1 MHSQQQTEMDTVLD
15 NLVLPLECR
24 DNIYL
29 IVMQAHAIGSNS
41 QHLKTLYHMTLLRID
56 SV

>member
-1 MHSQQQTEMDTVLD
+1 MHTQQQTEMDTVLD

-29 IVMQAHAIGSNS
+29 IEMQAHAIGSNS
-41 QHLKTLYHMTLLRID
+41 QHLKTLYHMTLLCID